1 MEENNIWLDSYK
13 ILHVIVPETA
23 TEKDIL
29 DVFEKMK
36 ENLKAV
42 SGKAKLLINAKIAK
56 VIYSSTFRQAIA
68 EKIKSFNED
77 PGYEKIAILSL
88 SLANR
93 AIATIV
99 LKGAGV
105 ENIKL
110 FDTEEEAL
118 NWLKL

>member
-42 SGKAKLLINAKIAK
+42 SEKAKLLINVKIAK